1 MNDNVNIFI
10 RPILIKSHKYDL
22 RAWFAKRKL
31 IKEINKTSPSFD
43 TIHEI
48 YEFLK
53 LLREIYMYDNNDKFH
68 LFLATVTKNVN
79 PNNTFAMV
87 YKEPGFTIKFVL
99 VFEDNIDPDNIKKQ
113 INIEIQRSGQNK
125 NDVERISFYDGEYKF
140 KDIYDQE
147 KMLFIT
153 SCLMYGVV
161 ELIEYFYSNKKF

>member
-1 MNDNVNIFI
+1 MNDNINLFI
-10 RPILIKSHKYDL
+10 KPILIKSHKHDL
-22 RAWFAKRKL
+22 KAWFVKRKL

-43 TIHEI
+43 TMHEI
-48 YEFLK
+48 YGFLK

-68 LFLATVTKNVN
+68 LFLATITKNTN
-79 PNNTFAMV
+79 SNNTFAMV

-99 VFEDNIDPDNIKKQ
+99 VLKDNVDPDNVKKQ

-153 SCLMYGVV
+153 SCLMHGVV